1 MSIFCDG
8 ACKGNGQ
15 KGAIAGWA
23 FAYWPSLIRGE
34 PASSA
39 CSPITIATNQ
49 RAELTALLE
58 SLKYSQGL
66 GSVKIYSDSMYSINC
81 ASVWGPAW
89 KRKDWTRGSGEPLQN
104 LDLIKPLVDLY
115 TSLKG
120 RVTLQH
126 VKGHQTSAIP
136 EAFGNNWVDRLAVE
150 ASLGLV
156 RTPSIVHTVTLL
168 PKVPNPKV
176 PNPKVS
182 LPQIVLGQTD
192 LRKWF
197 T

>member
-1 MSIFCDG
+1 VSIFCDG

-15 KGAIAGWA
+15 KGAVAGWA
-23 FAYWPSLIRGE
+23 FAYWPLTVRGE
-34 PASSA
+34 PATSA
-39 CSPITIATNQ
+39 CAPITIATNQ
-49 RAELTALLE
+49 RAELMALLE

-104 LDLIKPLVDLY
+104 LDLIKPIVDLY
-115 TSLKG
+115 ATVKG

-126 VKGHQTSAIP
+126 VKGHQTSASP

-150 ASLGLV
+150 ASLGLT
-156 RTPSIVHTVTLL
+156 RKAIVNTVTL
-168 PKVPNPKV
+168 PDSKSSS
-176 PNPKVS
+176 PKVS

>member
-15 KGAIAGWA
+15 KGAVAGWA
-23 FAYWPSLIRGE
+23 FAYWPLQIRGE

-58 SLKYSQGL
+58 SLKYSQDL

-104 LDLIKPLVDLY
+104 LDLIKPIVDLY
-115 TSLKG
+115 ATVKG

-126 VKGHQTSAIP
+126 VKGHQTSASA

-150 ASLGLV
+150 ASMGLV
-156 RTPSIVHTVTLL
+156 RDAIVNTVTL
-168 PKVPNPKV
+168 PNPKV
-176 PNPKVS
+176 PGPKA
-182 LPQIVLGQTD
+182 PAIVGQSD

>member
-15 KGAIAGWA
+15 KGAVAGWA
-23 FAYWPSLIRGE
+23 FAYWSSTIRSE
-34 PASSA
+34 PATSA
-39 CSPITIATNQ
+39 CSPITLATNQ

-58 SLKYSQGL
+58 SLKYSQTLEGP
-66 GSVKIYSDSMYSINC
+66 VKIYSDSMYSINC

-89 KRKDWTRGSGEPLQN
+89 KRKNWTRGSGEPLQN
-104 LDLIKPLVDLY
+104 LDLIKPIVELY
-115 TSLKG
+115 TTLKS

-126 VKGHQTSAIP
+126 VKGHQTSASA
-136 EAFGNNWVDRLAVE
+136 EAWGNNWVDRLAVE
-150 ASLGLV
+150 ASMGLV
-156 RTPSIVHTVTLL
+156 RESSIVVNTTLPKPVI
-168 PKVPNPKV
+168 PKVPSPK
-176 PNPKVS
+176 
-182 LPQIVLGQTD
+182 IIGQTD